1 MPSSSPQPAALLV
14 LLLLTAAARDGLAAP
29 DITMSIH
36 GDLAGTGTPN
46 SFTVNQ
52 VYTLISNI
60 EFRLRDLSNTLR
72 RDQQTERINSRMDI
86 IFNKLSHLEVSNEMW
101 FDKFQQSVME
111 ECGPNHMTRRL
122 DKAQQQLEITLE
134 HMETTLQTVQNHQK
148 ELEKELKKVVDK
160 QTELSTDIQTMRKDM
175 NSEFEKHNSNQ
186 ITYRKQLQDTI
197 ANLSQ
202 QSKITDRSL
211 SICSCNQDSDS
222 SQIPDTITNNNK
234 LTTTINNMYN
244 GLKERSDHISISLKE
259 LVENTDKYRR
269 RLDSDRRGVINEFLD
284 SFLEAAIDKIT
295 TIQKNSENELEVKFK
310 EHLQLLIDGQ
320 NLFMD
325 NCHRLQSNER
335 QIENDMVDILERILD
350 RIDNKSK
357 SDETTLE
364 QIPKTLKTQSSL
376 EEKMFAELSELIK
389 TQSDQVTRTVAYSTN
404 QVLKLHQDL
413 TNISKALMTVNNGG
427 GLSNVTV
434 TTTDNYKLPL
444 HNINNSNNSNLSTSK
459 NKSII
464 EKLSTTMP
472 KQNRS
477 PHD

>member
-1 MPSSSPQPAALLV
+1 MPSLHQAALLV
-14 LLLLTAAARDGLAAP
+14 LMLLTVTRDGLAAP

-36 GDLAGTGTPN
+36 GDLAGSGTPS

-72 RDQQTERINSRMDI
+72 RDQQTERINSRIDV
-86 IFNKLSHLEVSNEMW
+86 IFNKLNHLEVSNEMW

-148 ELEKELKKVVDK
+148 ELEKEIKKVVDR
-160 QTELSTDIQTMRKDM
+160 QTELSTDIQTMQKDM
-175 NSEFEKHNSNQ
+175 NSEFEKHDSNQ
-186 ITYRKQLQDTI
+186 ITFRKQIQDTI

-211 SICSCNQDSDS
+211 STCSCNQDSDS
-222 SQIPDTITNNNK
+222 SQIPDTTTNNNK

-244 GLKERSDHISISLKE
+244 GLKDRSDHISISLKE
-259 LVENTDKYRR
+259 LTENTDKYRR

-295 TIQKNSENELEVKFK
+295 TIQKNSENELEAKFK

-357 SDETTLE
+357 SESTTLE

-376 EEKMFAELSELIK
+376 EEKMFGELSELIK

-413 TNISKALMTVNNGG
+413 TNISNALMTLNNGG
-427 GLSNVTV
+427 GLNNVTV
-434 TTTDNYKLPL
+434 TTTDMNDRRPM
-444 HNINNSNNSNLSTSK
+444 HNIGNSHNSTPSTSK
-459 NKSII
+459 NKPNID
-464 EKLSTTMP
+464 KLSTTMP

>member
-1 MPSSSPQPAALLV
+1 MPSLQPAALLAMLV
-14 LLLLTAAARDGLAAP
+14 LLTAAHDGIAAP

-36 GDLAGTGTPN
+36 SDLAGSGTPS

-52 VYTLISNI
+52 VYALISNI

-72 RDQQTERINSRMDI
+72 RDQQMERINSRIDI
-86 IFNKLSHLEVSNEMW
+86 MFNKLSHLEVSNEMW

-134 HMETTLQTVQNHQK
+134 HMETNLQSVQNHQK
-148 ELEKELKKVVDK
+148 ELEKEIKKVADR
-160 QTELSTDIQTMRKDM
+160 QTEMATDIQTMRKDM
-175 NSEFEKHNSNQ
+175 SSEFEKHNSNQ
-186 ITYRKQLQDTI
+186 ITFRKQLQDTV

-202 QSKITDRSL
+202 QPKITDRSM
-211 SICSCNQDSDS
+211 SACSCNQDGDF
-222 SQIPDTITNNNK
+222 SQIPE
-234 LTTTINNMYN
+234 TTTINKLATAISNMYN
-244 GLKERSDHISISLKE
+244 GLKDRTDHISISLKE

-295 TIQKNSENELEVKFK
+295 AIQKKSENELEVKFK
-310 EHLQLLIDGQ
+310 EHLQLLVDGQ

-357 SDETTLE
+357 SEGTTLE

-376 EEKMFAELSELIK
+376 EEKMFAELSELVK
-389 TQSDQVTRTVAYSTN
+389 TQSDQLTRTVAYSTN
-404 QVLKLHQDL
+404 QVLKLHQDV
-413 TNISKALMTVNNGG
+413 TNISNALMAVNNHG
-427 GLSNVTV
+427 GLCNFTAS
-434 TTTDNYKLPL
+434 TTDMNDRLPL
-444 HNINNSNNSNLSTSK
+444 HNTNNSHSSNPSTLK
-459 NKSII
+459 NKYNI
-464 EKLSTTMP
+464 EKPTTMMP
-472 KQNRS
+472 NQNRS